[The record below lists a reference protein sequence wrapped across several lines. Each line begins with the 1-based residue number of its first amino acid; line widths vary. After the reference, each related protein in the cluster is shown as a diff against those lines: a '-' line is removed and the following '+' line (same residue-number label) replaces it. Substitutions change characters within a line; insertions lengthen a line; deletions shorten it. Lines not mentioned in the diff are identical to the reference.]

1 MTQEKII
8 EKACDLFT
16 KYGVKVVTINRIVSE
31 LHTSKRTIYKFFKDK
46 DELLMACIRL
56 YHQKIK
62 SENEVLM
69 HNAPNAIAAMA
80 FLFKKILERHYTIN
94 SNFYADIY
102 RFHPHLEPFL
112 EEVGSYAHEEMLY
125 LANWGI
131 EDGIFID
138 DLDIE
143 VVGTTVLHLLRLFK
157 DNQKFPVDK
166 FSKERLTF
174 FTVVPY
180 LRGLCTPKGLKLLEK
195 QEQLFR
201 VSI

>member
-80 FLFKKILERHYTIN
+80 FLLKKILERHYTIN

-125 LANWGI
+125 LANWGSQRSLHTKRLEI
-131 EDGIFID
+131 IRKTRATFQGF
-138 DLDIE
+138 DLKTE
-143 VVGTTVLHLLRLFK
+143 
-157 DNQKFPVDK
+157 
-166 FSKERLTF
+166 
-174 FTVVPY
+174 
-180 LRGLCTPKGLKLLEK
+180 
-195 QEQLFR
+195 
-201 VSI
+201 